1 MNELRTFAIF
11 QKKINSLANSNS
23 LPTMRA
29 WMYVRLTDLIKIMP
43 KIQMLRVSES
53 FTSNVYLI
61 GQEEYLVID
70 TGLNAQNLID
80 AMKKSNISLENL
92 QNIILTHSHVDH
104 IGGLNELVEKT
115 SADVSI
121 HESEANYV
129 EEGDKEA
136 TAAAIFSLPLK
147 GTPIARRLQDGD
159 IIRFDEFVFEV
170 LHTPGHTCG
179 SICLYEKQARILF
192 SGDTVF
198 AHGSFGRTDLPP
210 GGNSKDLINSLKR
223 LADLDIEFL
232 APGHMDVVNNG
243 QSHIKKSYEVAKTY
257 L

>member
-1 MNELRTFAIF
+1 MCNNLSELIEIMP
-11 QKKINSLANSNS
+11 Q
-23 LPTMRA
+23 
-29 WMYVRLTDLIKIMP
+29 IKI
-43 KIQMLRVSES
+43 LRVSES

-61 GQEEYLVID
+61 GQDAYLVID
-70 TGLNAQNLID
+70 TGLNAHYLTD
-80 AMKKSNISLENL
+80 AMQKSNIPLNNLEK
-92 QNIILTHSHVDH
+92 IVLTHSHIDH

-115 SADVSI
+115 SADVNI

-129 EEGDKEA
+129 EKGDKDA
-136 TAAAIFSLPLK
+136 TAAAMFSLPLK
-147 GTPIARRLQDGD
+147 GTPIARRLQEGD

-179 SICLYEKQARILF
+179 SICLYEKKTRILF

-210 GGNSKDLINSLKR
+210 GGNSKDLVNSLER
-223 LADLDIEFL
+223 LADLDIDLL
-232 APGHMDVVNNG
+232 APGHMDVINNG
-243 QSHIKKSYEVAKTY
+243 QAHIKKSYEVAKIY

>member
-1 MNELRTFAIF
+1 MC
-11 QKKINSLANSNS
+11 INLS
-23 LPTMRA
+23 
-29 WMYVRLTDLIKIMP
+29 DLIEIMP
-43 KIQMLRVSES
+43 QIKILRVSES

-61 GQEEYLVID
+61 GQDAYMVID
-70 TGLNAQNLID
+70 TGLYAHNLID
-80 AMKKSNISLENL
+80 AMKKSNISLESL

-136 TAAAIFSLPLK
+136 TAAALFSLPLQ
-147 GTPIARRLQDGD
+147 GTPIARKLQDGD

-179 SICLYEKQARILF
+179 SICLYEKEARILF

-210 GGNSKDLINSLKR
+210 GGNSKDLVNSLER
-223 LADLDIEFL
+223 LAELNIDIL

-243 QSHIKKSYEVAKTY
+243 QSHIKKSYETAKIY

>member
-1 MNELRTFAIF
+1 MC
-11 QKKINSLANSNS
+11 INLS
-23 LPTMRA
+23 
-29 WMYVRLTDLIKIMP
+29 DLIEIMP
-43 KIQMLRVSES
+43 QIKMLSVSES

-61 GQEEYLVID
+61 GQDTYLVID
-70 TGLNAQNLID
+70 TGLYAHYLID
-80 AMKKSNISLENL
+80 AMKKSSISLESI

-121 HESEANYV
+121 HKSEANYV

-136 TAAAIFSLPLK
+136 TAAALFSLPLQ
-147 GTPIARRLQDGD
+147 GTPIARKLQEGD

-179 SICLYEKQARILF
+179 SICLYEKEARILF

-210 GGNSKDLINSLKR
+210 GGNSKDLVNSLKR
-223 LADLDIEFL
+223 LADLNIDIL
-232 APGHMDVVNNG
+232 APGHMDVVNSG
-243 QSHIKKSYEVAKTY
+243 QSHIKKSYETAKIY